1 MTFPAYTD
9 SDLHSPYQDL
19 NFAEWCEIVDTLI
32 KLAMIASCGE
42 PLGIMDIGDRF
53 WIDHY
58 TEGTTPHDAVV
69 SEIAE
74 LDHPHFAFIAC

>member
-19 NFAEWCEIVDTLI
+19 NFHDWCEIVDTLI

-58 TEGTTPHDAVV
+58 TEGTTPHEAVIC
-69 SEIAE
+69 EIAD
-74 LDHPHFAFIAC
+74 LDDPNFAIIAL